1 MSVPQEHQSST
12 VDPPPPPPFDPT
24 QPSIPI
30 SYPIKTLEDLGSR
43 AYFKSF
49 HYPFNICSVP
59 LENSV
64 LDNRP
69 RVLVCHDMQGGYVD
83 DKWIQGG
90 SNPDAYAIWH
100 WYLIDVFVYFS
111 HNLVTLPPPC
121 WTNTAHRHGVKVLG
135 TFITEWDEGKAI
147 CNKLLSTKESA
158 HMYAELLSELAVALG
173 FDGWLL
179 NMEVELELGQIPNL
193 KEFISHLTQTMHS
206 SLPGSLVIW
215 YDSVT
220 IDGNLSWQNQ
230 LNDQNKPFFDICDGI
245 FVNYT
250 WQEDY
255 PRSSAAVAGD
265 RKFDVYMGIDVF
277 GRSTYGGG
285 QWTTNVALDVL
296 KKDDVSAAIF
306 APGWV
311 YETKQPPDFQ
321 TAQNHWWSLV
331 EKSWGAVKFYP
342 RTLPFYSNFDQGHGY
357 HISVEGGQVSDAP
370 WNNISSQGFQPFLK
384 FTGKPSPGTIEV
396 FVDFKEASYRG
407 GGNITFKGTLEENT
421 DFTTKIF
428 QGELLMDA
436 VPLHITHS
444 VKSEG
449 DSLLGLSL
457 HFSSTANERTSV
469 LLASWGTNQF
479 SRKFSKII
487 APCQVNKPRTAPGWV
502 VLESSIDMN
511 GYTLT
516 EIHAVCY
523 RPKHEHSQLGL
534 EHRTD
539 GSEDTLTYNP
549 KEYHAVLGHIT
560 MNTSKENTYFPPSS
574 SWLVEGHYIK
584 WSSGSQG
591 SKNVSVK
598 IDWKSKDG
606 TASQFPK
613 YNIYVEKLPKQAV
626 RNHGVGLGGVQEYLG
641 VANVEAFY
649 VSELPIPATTSSLKF
664 IIQVCG
670 VDGVCQNLD
679 DSPYFQLDVKATTV
693 GGRKMFQLFSCVE
706 RNNLI
711 NPLAHSTN
719 GQQLLGCKS
728 HGKLGI
734 RHFEWFDS
742 LICERSKA
750 VNRGLLQST
759 SRMEIRELLRLP
771 SRETKIWAFMILS
784 MVFVILLCTLSNG
797 KGGKETLVFP

>member
-1 MSVPQEHQSST
+1 M
-12 VDPPPPPPFDPT
+12 
-24 QPSIPI
+24 
-30 SYPIKTLEDLGSR
+30 
-43 AYFKSF
+43 
-49 HYPFNICSVP
+49 
-59 LENSV
+59 
-64 LDNRP
+64 
-69 RVLVCHDMQGGYVD
+69 
-83 DKWIQGG
+83 
-90 SNPDAYAIWH
+90 
-100 WYLIDVFVYFS
+100 
-111 HNLVTLPPPC
+111 
-121 WTNTAHRHGVKVLG
+121 
-135 TFITEWDEGKAI
+135 
-147 CNKLLSTKESA
+147 
-158 HMYAELLSELAVALG
+158 
-173 FDGWLL
+173 
-179 NMEVELELGQIPNL
+179 
-193 KEFISHLTQTMHS
+193 
-206 SLPGSLVIW
+206 
-215 YDSVT
+215 
-220 IDGNLSWQNQ
+220 
-230 LNDQNKPFFDICDGI
+230 
-245 FVNYT
+245 
-250 WQEDY
+250 
-255 PRSSAAVAGD
+255 
-265 RKFDVYMGIDVF
+265 
-277 GRSTYGGG
+277 
-285 QWTTNVALDVL
+285 
-296 KKDDVSAAIF
+296 
-306 APGWV
+306 
-311 YETKQPPDFQ
+311 
-321 TAQNHWWSLV
+321 
-331 EKSWGAVKFYP
+331 
-342 RTLPFYSNFDQGHGY
+342 
-357 HISVEGGQVSDAP
+357 SDAP

-384 FTGKPSPGTIEV
+384 FTGNPSPDTIEV

-421 DFTTKIF
+421 DFTTIIF

-457 HFSSTANERTSV
+457 HFSSAANERTSV

-487 APCQVNKPRTAPGWV
+487 APCQVNKPRTAPGWA
-502 VLESSIDMN
+502 VLESSIEMN

-523 RPKHEHSQLGL
+523 RPKHEHSQLRL

-539 GSEDTLTYNP
+539 GSEDTLTYSP

-591 SKNVSVK
+591 SKTVSVK
-598 IDWKSKDG
+598 IVWKSKDG
-606 TASQFPK
+606 TDSQFPK

-670 VDGVCQNLD
+670 VDGVCQNMD

-693 GGRKMFQLFSCVE
+693 GGRKMFQLFSYVE

-711 NPLAHSTN
+711 NPWAHSTN

-742 LICERSKA
+742 LMCERSKA
-750 VNRGLLQST
+750 VIRGLLQST

-771 SRETKIWAFMILS
+771 SRERKIWVIMILS

-797 KGGKETLVFP
+797 KWGKETLVFP